1 MDLGPWGRK
10 WAAPVFEVR
19 DQLQRRWREAT
30 QMTRTTVQ
38 VTALI
43 LVVGIAYNYTF
54 LTLIQNAGLETPLAY
69 VSLVPLIALA
79 LAAVKS
85 RPDRAEPQIHDRQ
98 VDYIV
103 GVPLIATAMAINLFL
118 PGKWSALFWVY
129 RIDLL
134 TLPVFV
140 AGAVAIIFGVR
151 VLWRQKVP
159 VLFLFLG
166 WSYLYESVLLR
177 VLNAF
182 TSATILGI
190 RGILSVA
197 HVAKPV
203 SNLDNTLFVVSH
215 NGHTFP
221 LSIVSACSG
230 VNSVVGFLLVGS
242 AFAFSVRGPLLRKIL
257 WLASGMVLLWVINLL
272 RITFIFW
279 AGRMWGEGVA
289 LNILHPFVGLLTF
302 SAGVAFMVLL
312 IRPLGMQIGGL
323 LPGTLPRHGTKSAS
337 GAEPT
342 APGRK
347 HPLPVPKVYI
357 AVALV
362 LTAAIILGVS
372 NFGLRSYNL
381 VENASGEP
389 KLASYIS
396 APVAPS
402 GWTSSLVA
410 SFQWA
415 KPLFGD
421 NSTWQRY
428 YLIPGP
434 GGNLHSNL
442 DVVADVINT
451 TNLASFSAYGV
462 VQCYQFHGYSLA
474 DVSQVSL
481 VGGIGGQSLSY
492 TSRQYGSWSIVY
504 WIVPVKSGT
513 STTYERVVLYIQNRN
528 GSKLSIGG
536 SSLRGVTNLA
546 GSISGTSAVDRQLSE
561 NRTFLVAYAR
571 ELIQDQAQHRTQA
584 NVGSSVGF
592 TA

>member
-1 MDLGPWGRK
+1 
-10 WAAPVFEVR
+10 
-19 DQLQRRWREAT
+19 
-30 QMTRTTVQ
+30 
-38 VTALI
+38 
-43 LVVGIAYNYTF
+43 
-54 LTLIQNAGLETPLAY
+54 
-69 VSLVPLIALA
+69 
-79 LAAVKS
+79 
-85 RPDRAEPQIHDRQ
+85 
-98 VDYIV
+98 
-103 GVPLIATAMAINLFL
+103 
-118 PGKWSALFWVY
+118 
-129 RIDLL
+129 
-134 TLPVFV
+134 
-140 AGAVAIIFGVR
+140 VAIIFGLR

-166 WSYLYESVLLR
+166 WPYLYESVLLR

-182 TSATILGI
+182 TSATIFGI
-190 RGILSVA
+190 RGILSVV

-203 SNLDNTLFVVSH
+203 SSLDNTLFVVSH

-242 AFAFSVRGPLLRKIL
+242 AFALSVRGPLLRKVL

-272 RITFIFW
+272 RITFIFL
-279 AGRMWGEGVA
+279 AGQLWGEGVA

-302 SAGVAFMVLL
+302 TAGVAVMVLL
-312 IRPLGMQIGGL
+312 IRPLGMQIGGA
-323 LPGTLPRHGTKSAS
+323 LPGTLPRHGTS
-337 GAEPT
+337 GTEPR
-342 APGRK
+342 ALRRK
-347 HPLPVPKVYI
+347 HSLPVPKVYV

-396 APVAPS
+396 SPVAPS
-402 GWTSSLVA
+402 GWTSSLIG

-428 YLIPGP
+428 NLIPGP

-481 VGGIGGQSLSY
+481 VGGIAGQSLSY

-504 WIVPVKSGT
+504 WIVPVKSGS
-513 STTYERVVLYIQNRN
+513 STTYERVVLYIQNRI
-528 GSKLSIGG
+528 GTKLSIGG
-536 SSLRGVTNLA
+536 SGLRGVTNLA
-546 GSISGTSAVDRQLSE
+546 GSISGTSAVDRQLSQ

-571 ELIQDQAQHRTQA
+571 ELIQDQAQHRTPA